1 MNAHS
6 PTFSIR
12 LPQEQRESLET
23 AIKLTRRSRSFI
35 VKEALERHLPDIIRE
50 QSGEAPKRRLTHL
63 LSLAGAGVRKDH
75 VRTREEIDAHIRWLR
90 DNE

>member
-50 QSGEAPKRRLTHL
+50 QGGEAPNRRLTHL
-63 LSLAGAGVRKDH
+63 LSLAGAGVRKDRP
-75 VRTREEIDAHIRWLR
+75 RTREEIDAHIRWLR
-90 DNE
+90 ENE